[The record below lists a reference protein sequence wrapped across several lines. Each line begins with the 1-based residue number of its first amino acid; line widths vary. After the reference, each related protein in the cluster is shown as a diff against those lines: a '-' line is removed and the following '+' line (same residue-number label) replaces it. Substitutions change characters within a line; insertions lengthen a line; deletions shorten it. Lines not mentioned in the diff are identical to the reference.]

1 MILRPMAHADIAA
14 GLRLCRAAQWNQLED
29 DWRCFLELKGSGCML
44 AERDGSVIG
53 TAAFLRYGSSF
64 SWISMMLVDPRE
76 RGAGIGS
83 RLLESALDALGPQS
97 CVRLDATPLGQP
109 LYCRHGFAP
118 EYELDRAKVTVA
130 AERFH
135 PLPGAARPMEPEDLH
150 RVLEFDRQ
158 VFGADRRELLVS
170 LYRRAPKFAW
180 IAGQG
185 TLLAGYSFGRPG
197 YLYNQLSPIIAESAA
212 IARELGVSEAAVSK
226 WKNKLGSK
234 GRRALEAQPV
244 PGRPAKLTDKQQR
257 QLVRILKHGAGQAGF
272 ETQRWT
278 QQRIQQVIEREF
290 DVHYHPNY
298 ISRLMQKLGWSVQK
312 PETRALERDEDLIR
326 AWLSQDWNRI
336 KKSAAARRRDRL

>member
-64 SWISMMLVDPRE
+64 SWISMMLVDPSE

-83 RLLESALDALGPQS
+83 RLLESALDALSPQS

-109 LYCRHGFAP
+109 LYCRHGFVP

-180 IAGQG
+180 VAGQG
-185 TLLAGYSFGRPG
+185 SLLAGYSFGRPG
-197 YLYNQLSPIIAESAA
+197 YLYNQFGPIIAESAG
-212 IARELGVSEAAVSK
+212 IARELVSHCFFRHDGVSFAIDVPEAARE
-226 WKNKLGSK
+226 W
-234 GRRALEAQPV
+234 V
-244 PGRPAKLTDKQQR
+244 PWMES
-257 QLVRILKHGAGQAGF
+257 VGF
-272 ETQRWT
+272 E
-278 QQRIQQVIEREF
+278 VERPFLRMSRGEIRSHGLPERQFGIAGPEF
-290 DVHYHPNY
+290 
-298 ISRLMQKLGWSVQK
+298 G
-312 PETRALERDEDLIR
+312 
-326 AWLSQDWNRI
+326 
-336 KKSAAARRRDRL
+336 